1 MLQKVLSA
9 PPPNFSCR
17 KRSTLPL
24 SRSLNTVGWSR
35 ACRYTLWHKAPANRG
50 GCQPKSRYGPG
61 SRYPSFCTPISL
73 KFSRGY
79 PGLLSLFPLSAL
91 SFCQMRTFYSQV
103 SSSLTRI
110 LRVDCTCDT
119 PSDHRYLLNGSVRRR
134 QQIADMHSPGLR
146 VSPLAKERKFLSW
159 PKGFDFDGSGVNFFS
174 GGAPCSPG
182 ESTE

>member
-35 ACRYTLWHKAPANRG
+35 ACRYTLWHKAIADRG
-50 GCQPKSRYGPG
+50 GCQPKSRHGPG

-79 PGLLSLFPLSAL
+79 PGLLSLYPLSGL
-91 SFCQMRTFYSQV
+91 SLCPLRPFSRLV
-103 SSSLTRI
+103 SSSLPRI
-110 LRVDCTCDT
+110 LRVDGTCDT
-119 PSDHRYLLNGSVRRR
+119 PSDHRYLLSGSVRGR

-146 VSPLAKERKFLSW
+146 VRPLAKERRFLSW
-159 PKGFDFDGSGVNFFS
+159 PKRIRL
-174 GGAPCSPG
+174 
-182 ESTE
+182 